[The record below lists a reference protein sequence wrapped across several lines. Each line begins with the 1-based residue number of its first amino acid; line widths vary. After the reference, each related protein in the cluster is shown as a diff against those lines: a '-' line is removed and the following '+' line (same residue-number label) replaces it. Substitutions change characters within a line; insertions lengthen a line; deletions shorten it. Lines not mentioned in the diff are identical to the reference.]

1 MSILHKLFHK
11 IETERPFP
19 NSFYEST
26 ITLKPKP
33 HKYSTTKKRENYR
46 RVSHMDID
54 VKFLNKTVANQI
66 QENIK
71 KTIHH
76 DQVRFISEMQE

>member
-1 MSILHKLFHK
+1 
-11 IETERPFP
+11 
-19 NSFYEST
+19 
-26 ITLKPKP
+26 
-33 HKYSTTKKRENYR
+33 
-46 RVSHMDID
+46 MDID